1 MSSHNPWRRFPCV
14 VALLLVT
21 RAVAAQIAAPADAPD
36 ALRAPADAKL
46 VLAVHAVG
54 AQIYRC
60 GAAADGQFQWT
71 LKAPDARL
79 HDAHGA
85 VVGHHSAGP
94 SWKYKDGS
102 EITGKAAAHADSP
115 DPRAVPWLLV
125 NVVGHSGSGLLDSVT
140 TVQRLHTHGGAAPP
154 ASNCDAAKVGREARV
169 PYSADY
175 YFYAP

>member
-1 MSSHNPWRRFPCV
+1 MSSHNPWRRLPCV

-21 RAVAAQIAAPADAPD
+21 HAVAAQIAAPADAPD

-54 AQIYRC
+54 AQIYLC

-79 HDAHGA
+79 HDAHGD

-94 SWKYKDGS
+94 SWKYKD
-102 EITGKAAAHADSP
+102 EIGRAH
-115 DPRAVPWLLV
+115 V
-125 NVVGHSGSGLLDSVT
+125 
-140 TVQRLHTHGGAAPP
+140 
-154 ASNCDAAKVGREARV
+154 
-169 PYSADY
+169 
-175 YFYAP
+175 

>member
-1 MSSHNPWRRFPCV
+1 MSSHNPWRRLPCV

-21 RAVAAQIAAPADAPD
+21 HAVAAQIAAPADAPD

-54 AQIYRC
+54 AQIYLC

-71 LKAPDARL
+71 PKAPDARL
-79 HDAHGA
+79 HDAHGD

-102 EITGKAAAHADSP
+102 EITGKATAHADSP

-140 TVQRLHTHGGAAPP
+140 TVQRLHTHGGAAPS
-154 ASNCDAAKVGREARV
+154 AANCDAAKVGREARV